1 MSAKSKEIPVKQT
14 LHWNQ
19 CLCSSELRAAV
30 QQSQKRSRNPN
41 SCILW
46 TRTPAGQGAVLSNTA
61 GIGEMENKQTGFSG
75 VPVPMEGAL
84 LSAVS
89 CCLLKKKKKS
99 YTQELIES
107 VLHLNWQFLP
117 SSQQN
122 TSAIH
127 LIRKTRGKKKKRD
140 TLLHCLCNSPDMFPL
155 WDLGKGR
162 TQTFTVLVF
171 PSPSLC
177 PLGAIGSAE
186 KNQPAAF
193 SQGRYWSSAPTG
205 AGAAVC
211 RSCL

>member
-1 MSAKSKEIPVKQT
+1 MSTKSKEIPVKQT

-30 QQSQKRSRNPN
+30 QQSQKRSRNPS

-46 TRTPAGQGAVLSNTA
+46 TRTPAGQGTVLSNTA

-84 LSAVS
+84 LSALS
-89 CCLLKKKKKS
+89 CCLLKKNKS

-127 LIRKTRGKKKKRD
+127 LIRKTRGKKKKKE
-140 TLLHCLCNSPDMFPL
+140 TPSSTACLIP
-155 WDLGKGR
+155 
-162 TQTFTVLVF
+162 QTCFHF
-171 PSPSLC
+171 
-177 PLGAIGSAE
+177 GI
-186 KNQPAAF
+186 
-193 SQGRYWSSAPTG
+193 
-205 AGAAVC
+205 
-211 RSCL
+211 